1 MVAPP
6 KKMMSMGRSSSTS
19 SLSRK
24 MSKFGSALGGGT
36 KKGSSSSSSHHQLL
50 LPKVADAPKDADATR
65 KLQAAI
71 NRRAQRR
78 NNRQKATD
86 IKKST
91 SADADHA
98 PTLYAD
104 PSVDAL
110 TIPTASFSL
119 SQDSQDTHGTAG
131 SAGSANSA
139 SSTDSL
145 NALARENTPLKKKK
159 TAARGR
165 HVGIVTTISADGDEE
180 EKDDCKDM
188 FTPIV
193 PRKKGRPPKRM
204 LPNTINGVQQH
215 SSNPIRDPA
224 EELLERAKARNEAMQ
239 RKQMEGERS
248 KKERR
253 DRYQALTQLLDKSE
267 TTIKVDN
274 TNVFGGIDAPVN
286 SNRGRNGTPYAPKQP
301 VATAPPPALSYSFS
315 ACSEVTYRSP
325 TACEDSEHSGD
336 GISHNGIKR
345 TASHASHRT
354 SSTHVSSA
362 AQPLY
367 ESQSLHVNDADDR
380 VRYVR
385 FTDVV
390 TTFHDAEKKNTGARS
405 LGTGGDGQ
413 PYESPFVKMHN
424 VKHNYV
430 GGEENRS
437 EFEIE
442 LESKM
447 MEHDIEVQRVGCH
460 AQVSAATTS
469 MQLSRNEA
477 AIQLEAQRQAQQK
490 QQRQQ
495 QYLQKGSSP
504 TFANPLS
511 PDSLLDGAN
520 GAYTLH
526 VDRTCREITYG
537 REAAVGANR
546 GPTISQTTEGFIEL
560 EAPEAVHAE
569 YLLRKPTLS
578 FGSAVSDVTA
588 STIRHTNTGEFS
600 SIDGDAEAK
609 EYMYARATANT
620 FKRPPSQA
628 SSSNPSIGGAMQQ
641 PEPHMSFFGSFADSL
656 TQKLRDCV
664 QPSYDQAVLQSPPP
678 AKMAPPA
685 GIGGRLRD
693 CIAPRREFMVHSPH
707 PGTNKGMMSI

>member
-6 KKMMSMGRSSSTS
+6 KMMGMGRSSSTS

-50 LPKVADAPKDADATR
+50 LPKVANAPKDTDATR

-78 NNRQKATD
+78 NNRQKVTD

-91 SADADHA
+91 SADADPA
-98 PTLYAD
+98 PSLYAD
-104 PSVDAL
+104 PSIDAL

-119 SQDSQDTHGTAG
+119 SQDSQDTHG

-165 HVGIVTTISADGDEE
+165 HVGIATTISADGDEE

-204 LPNTINGVQQH
+204 LPNTVTGVQQH
-215 SSNPIRDPA
+215 NSNPVRDHPA

-239 RKQMEGERS
+239 RKQMEEERS

-253 DRYQALTQLLDKSE
+253 DRYQALSQLVDKSE
-267 TTIKVDN
+267 ATIKVDN
-274 TNVFGGIDAPVN
+274 TNVLGGIDAPVN
-286 SNRGRNGTPYAPKQP
+286 TNRGRNGTPYVPKQP

-315 ACSEVTYRSP
+315 ACSEVTYSSP
-325 TACEDSEHSGD
+325 TACEDSGHSGD
-336 GISHNGIKR
+336 GNSLNSIKR

-380 VRYVR
+380 IRYVR

-390 TTFHDAEKKNTGARS
+390 TTFDDAEEKNTGARS

-413 PYESPFVKMHN
+413 PHESPFVKMHN

-460 AQVSAATTS
+460 AQVSTATTR
-469 MQLSRNEA
+469 MQLSNNEA
-477 AIQLEAQRQAQQK
+477 TIQVEAHRQAQQQK
-490 QQRQQ
+490 QRQQ
-495 QYLQKGSSP
+495 YSQKGSSP

-520 GAYTLH
+520 GAYSLR
-526 VDRTCREITYG
+526 VDRTCREITYD
-537 REAAVGANR
+537 RQAAVGASR

-620 FKRPPSQA
+620 FKRPPSQT

-641 PEPHMSFFGSFADSL
+641 PEPNMSFFGSLADSL

-707 PGTNKGMMSI
+707 PAGANKGMMSI